1 MATKFTPLTPPNSSP
16 GKPDLPK
23 EIHAQEFPP
32 ALDPIKP
39 RISPVPGITYLY
51 NKVTKY
57 VNGSKIEFN
66 TTPGEEYINIQH
78 GNDLTRLTF
87 FADGNIEI
95 IQEEGNRLDEI
106 NGNYDIDV
114 RDNLN
119 LNSDS
124 RLDNQK
130 SYLNKT
136 EGIALHNAARIYLS
150 AGTIRLEGN
159 VIINGSLK
167 ITDGISNDGNMDVAG
182 IIDVKGNELPNPEYA
197 PVDPVAVQD
206 EADSFEI
213 TV

>member
-119 LNSDS
+119 INSDS
-124 RLDNQK
+124 RFSSDEYEIENIWL
-130 SYLNKT
+130 
-136 EGIALHNAARIYLS
+136 IALAGPLRQIIY
-150 AGTIRLEGN
+150 N
-159 VIINGSLK
+159 
-167 ITDGISNDGNMDVAG
+167 
-182 IIDVKGNELPNPEYA
+182 
-197 PVDPVAVQD
+197 
-206 EADSFEI
+206 
-213 TV
+213 